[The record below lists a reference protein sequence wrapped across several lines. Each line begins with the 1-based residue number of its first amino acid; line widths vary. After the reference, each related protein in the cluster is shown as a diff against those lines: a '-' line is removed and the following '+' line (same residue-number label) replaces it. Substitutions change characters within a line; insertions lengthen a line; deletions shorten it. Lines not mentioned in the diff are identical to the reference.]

1 LGKKKLSE
9 TEVIGM
15 SPQLVAVL
23 LAFLQKEATA
33 NPMLAG
39 NFLKHILDQKKVD
52 PNIEAIVI
60 EAVDTF
66 LPIVLQ
72 SIKL

>member
-1 LGKKKLSE
+1 
-9 TEVIGM
+9 M
-15 SPQLVAVL
+15 SPQLAQVL
-23 LAFLQKEATA
+23 LGFVTKEITS
-33 NPMLAG
+33 NPALAG

-52 PNIEAIVI
+52 PAIESIVV
-60 EAVDTF
+60 EAVDTL